1 MGHIFIKQGSN
12 QGSTMS
18 PGDYYPSTLGK
29 IASGNITALFGWS
42 SSVTLFTPDNYMT
55 SANIIANYAKSTN
68 LYNKNW
74 IDTLSGSIDTRID
87 TLEGYDVFDSTLYI
101 TSTSAISRFAPS
113 GIWKKVGDSI
123 YYSGTSKK
131 VGIGTTNPLYPLH
144 VLSGAAFG
152 LQAVSPNLRGF
163 VNIELTPDDGLGY
176 TQALKMHANKT
187 GISTLYGFNGTVIG
201 ANTTNIAIYGY
212 ADGATNNYGLYIEAG
227 NALFKEDMYIE
238 GNLSSQAISTQ
249 SISSNIIKFTE
260 FTGKTDATAAELEEL
275 TDGSETT
282 LHTHA
287 AVSDVAWSGASEF
300 YGFSS
305 NATSLYAPSGD
316 YENIVT
322 VAKSGAHFTSI
333 QDAIDSITDNSSSK
347 PYSIMIYPGVYT
359 EDIKMEDWVSLDG
372 EGKRSDI
379 IISGTLYF
387 ASDAG
392 NKSAIRDLTIAYNTS
407 TDNTHLISASGG
419 RHSVDNCRLILSNSE
434 NGHIGS
440 LGRFSGTTFRM
451 RRCWSKYDFD
461 GTAAGTNSHWIFDFL
476 GTTTW
481 SMWDNEFQI
490 EISDAGDTAALVNEA
505 TTFTVESYFDHNTVD
520 MDMKSASYNG
530 TCGILY
536 LHGAGTDKHVNYN
549 HLHLTSAGNG
559 TSYAVYMDTAGNN
572 GEVHCLANDMHIEDF
587 ANNYGFN
594 VASGDEITSHF
605 DGMAE
610 GMSDGTGAGTLKM
623 VHAHDDDLDVTG
635 HIFADGAISGTSVS
649 GGTIKFT
656 TFTGKTNATATE
668 LETLTDG
675 SDADSL
681 HIHLGYYPS
690 SLGKG
695 ISSQVLALTDWYNA
709 SGEKLSTIS
718 GSLSTK
724 INTKQDLLDGSEY
737 YPSSLG
743 RGISSQVLANMKHSA
758 NSALHSFSVDLYM
771 TSTNIITNYAKSANL
786 YNQAWVDA
794 FSGNIDTRLDAI
806 VSFTPESYM
815 TSANIISNYAASTT
829 LIGKYSPS
837 NQTRYGW
844 GEVSD
849 GGTIAH
855 TCSSKPSWVSIAPSG
870 ANPISYAFTVDATNI
885 TVRHTSP
892 DSETFSWRAVV

>member
-238 GNLSSQAISTQ
+238 GNLSSQSISTQ
-249 SISSNIIKFTE
+249 SISSNAITFTR
-260 FTGKTDATAAELEEL
+260 FSGITDTTATELEEL
-275 TDGSETT
+275 TDGSTTT
-282 LHTHA
+282 LHDHDSTYYTETE
-287 AVSDVAWSGASEF
+287 VDSISGA
-300 YGFSS
+300 
-305 NATSLYAPSGD
+305 
-316 YENIVT
+316 IVEH
-322 VAKSGAHFTSI
+322 AR
-333 QDAIDSITDNSSSK
+333 IT
-347 PYSIMIYPGVYT
+347 
-359 EDIKMEDWVSLDG
+359 
-372 EGKRSDI
+372 
-379 IISGTLYF
+379 
-387 ASDAG
+387 
-392 NKSAIRDLTIAYNTS
+392 
-407 TDNTHLISASGG
+407 
-419 RHSVDNCRLILSNSE
+419 
-434 NGHIGS
+434 
-440 LGRFSGTTFRM
+440 
-451 RRCWSKYDFD
+451 
-461 GTAAGTNSHWIFDFL
+461 
-476 GTTTW
+476 
-481 SMWDNEFQI
+481 
-490 EISDAGDTAALVNEA
+490 
-505 TTFTVESYFDHNTVD
+505 
-520 MDMKSASYNG
+520 
-530 TCGILY
+530 
-536 LHGAGTDKHVNYN
+536 
-549 HLHLTSAGNG
+549 
-559 TSYAVYMDTAGNN
+559 
-572 GEVHCLANDMHIEDF
+572 
-587 ANNYGFN
+587 
-594 VASGDEITSHF
+594 
-605 DGMAE
+605 
-610 GMSDGTGAGTLKM
+610 
-623 VHAHDDDLDVTG
+623 
-635 HIFADGAISGTSVS
+635 
-649 GGTIKFT
+649 
-656 TFTGKTNATATE
+656 
-668 LETLTDG
+668 
-675 SDADSL
+675 
-681 HIHLGYYPS
+681 YYPS

-695 ISSQVLALTDWYNA
+695 VSSQTLILTDWYNA